1 MLMTIISR
9 IVLPYG
15 APDAMVMGMLNHIV
29 SAQATGRDARPTSVP
44 DGAGVFATRPNAWLN
59 WRPKRR
65 PRPQVLSV
73 AELAECTC
81 PDLCDRD
88 HANE

>member
-1 MLMTIISR
+1 
-9 IVLPYG
+9 
-15 APDAMVMGMLNHIV
+15 MVVRMLNNIV
-29 SAQATGRDARPTSVP
+29 SAQATAATRPTSVS
-44 DGAGVFATRPNAWLN
+44 DASRAFAIRPNAWLN

-81 PDLCDRD
+81 PDYCDRD

>member
-1 MLMTIISR
+1 
-9 IVLPYG
+9 
-15 APDAMVMGMLNHIV
+15 MLNNIV
-29 SAQATGRDARPTSVP
+29 SAQAVGPAARPTLS
-44 DGAGVFATRPNAWLN
+44 DGSRAFAIRPNAWLN

-88 HANE
+88 HPNE

>member
-1 MLMTIISR
+1 
-9 IVLPYG
+9 
-15 APDAMVMGMLNHIV
+15 MLNHIV
-29 SAQATGRDARPTSVP
+29 SAQANGSAARPTSVF
-44 DGAGVFATRPNAWLN
+44 DGSRAFAIRPNAWLN

-88 HANE
+88 HPNE

>member
-1 MLMTIISR
+1 
-9 IVLPYG
+9 
-15 APDAMVMGMLNHIV
+15 MVMGMLNHIV
-29 SAQATGRDARPTSVP
+29 SAQATDRANRPTSVSP
-44 DGAGVFATRPNAWLN
+44 TSVSDGSRAFAIRPNAWLN
-59 WRPKRR
+59 WRPERH